1 MTRHPP
7 RSTLFPYTTLFRSV
21 TQDPYTCVV
30 GIAQDPI
37 RAAAHVNR
45 LDDLQRGCV
54 PHSDRLGGGKSM
66 VRLGIDRSA
75 PGADIR
81 NRAGRFQSIQ
91 VEDRQSPSRAT
102 ARDIQTARFRV
113 GENVVITAFAGG
125 LGRLQYLVKTSTWG
139 VLG

>member
-1 MTRHPP
+1 
-7 RSTLFPYTTLFRSV
+7 
-21 TQDPYTCVV
+21 
-30 GIAQDPI
+30 
-37 RAAAHVNR
+37 
-45 LDDLQRGCV
+45 
-54 PHSDRLGGGKSM
+54 M

-113 GENVVITAFAGG
+113 GENVVITAFAAG